1 MAPSLVIYLL
11 GLLTIPF
18 LRLLLSRFLDRL
30 TRSKVEGEG
39 FYSDRR
45 DTFALNVLA
54 PQHAWFNMGY
64 WVGGWVQTLCVWFEL
79 RLREADLAI
88 ICLHRP
94 QQTFGEACEALCR
107 LVVEEAVKD
116 RKGFHTTRVFEA
128 GMGSGDST
136 LVWERSFDGLE
147 YTGVTLEEAQYKRA
161 CQRTAELKKARVV
174 HGDAVKVLRDCEEGA
189 FDVVVAVDCA
199 YHFRSRDDFLRSS
212 YQALSPHGYLCM
224 TDLLLTSR
232 ILVMRDRF
240 LLRLLCKAASLPFSN
255 LQTPSRYR
263 ANLLHQ
269 GYKEI
274 ELIDISDDVW
284 PGWLNFMDRHDQ
296 SLGFGLH
303 GSTWSGLKIYAKFVK
318 WYSGG
323 GKKGKGKLG
332 FYLIRARNLKLAML
346 RVTLPRS
353 FHSSRYNLGTLGIRA
368 EDAKRIW
375 ERRSALTPTHVQRL
389 IRDGKHKVLV
399 MPSEKRCFTDQEY
412 QDAGAIISDDL
423 LPHCDVIVGI
433 KEIPIPHLL
442 PSPSKTPREQPTY
455 LFFSH
460 THKGQSYNM
469 PLLSTMLQSGARYL
483 DWELLTA
490 PKGPSGKLERTT
502 AFGRFAG
509 FAAMCDGLSSL
520 GTKLLASRGVDTSLI
535 RLVRPNSS
543 RGVEELKQQL
553 VRAGKEWN
561 GPKTGVVTIA
571 VAGKGRVGNGAREVL
586 DAFGVEWVDLK
597 GLKSAVENPNSDK
610 NKIYAV
616 HLELSDYL
624 KHKDGKNFDREEY
637 RSQPDNYV
645 SRFDTEVAP
654 YTTLFFNGAYWAP
667 GCPRILSTSQLAK
680 IQKDGSP
687 ERMLAIVD
695 AACDFDGAL
704 EFVKAATTIDDP
716 VIQYDAN
723 SDFISREPSQKGAT
737 QISAVEIYPAALPRD
752 ASEHFSESIL
762 PYVEALLEEPK
773 TSRVKNGNEIVESLK
788 RATLVEGG
796 QLTPGHEHLYEALK
810 GAQSVGVKRRKVVV
824 LGSGLVAG
832 PAIRTLA
839 SRKALDVVVAS
850 NDLPAAEALA
860 APYENAK
867 AVALDA
873 TRDGVL
879 EELVTSA
886 DVVLSLLPAPLHVGI
901 AELCIKGST
910 SLVTASYVSPE
921 MAALQSK
928 AASAGITILP
938 ELGLDPGI
946 DHASG
951 CQLIEEARESGN
963 KITSFVSFCGG
974 LPGPELSN
982 GPLGYK
988 FSWSPRGVLTAALN
1002 SATFRLNG
1010 KDRTIPGADLL
1021 RSNFPRVPILPGF
1034 SLEGVAN
1041 RDSVSYLEQYGL
1053 PKDLPTIL
1061 RGTLRYPGFS
1071 RLVDGFKRLGLLSL
1085 DKLET
1090 VPVRWSGLLDAVL
1103 AESGHRAIKTRDERI
1118 DAMTKALGADE
1129 KLAKDCLATLEE
1141 LGLAPTDA
1149 QTVTAAQTLPT
1160 IPNELT
1166 APLDLLSILLGH
1178 QLAYRPDERDAVL
1191 LHHELCTRDE
1201 KTGEVE
1207 LFSSTLVQYGTS
1219 EASAMAT
1226 TVGVPIAIGALLILD
1241 EQLTKT
1247 GIVTPS
1253 DPQVWKP
1260 LLKELDKVGVRMV
1273 ETRRKGVGRGVLEE
1287 LA

>member
-1 MAPSLVIYLL
+1 
-11 GLLTIPF
+11 
-18 LRLLLSRFLDRL
+18 
-30 TRSKVEGEG
+30 
-39 FYSDRR
+39 
-45 DTFALNVLA
+45 
-54 PQHAWFNMGY
+54 
-64 WVGGWVQTLCVWFEL
+64 
-79 RLREADLAI
+79 
-88 ICLHRP
+88 
-94 QQTFGEACEALCR
+94 
-107 LVVEEAVKD
+107 
-116 RKGFHTTRVFEA
+116 
-128 GMGSGDST
+128 
-136 LVWERSFDGLE
+136 
-147 YTGVTLEEAQYKRA
+147 
-161 CQRTAELKKARVV
+161 
-174 HGDAVKVLRDCEEGA
+174 
-189 FDVVVAVDCA
+189 
-199 YHFRSRDDFLRSS
+199 
-212 YQALSPHGYLCM
+212 
-224 TDLLLTSR
+224 
-232 ILVMRDRF
+232 
-240 LLRLLCKAASLPFSN
+240 
-255 LQTPSRYR
+255 
-263 ANLLHQ
+263 
-269 GYKEI
+269 
-274 ELIDISDDVW
+274 
-284 PGWLNFMDRHDQ
+284 
-296 SLGFGLH
+296 
-303 GSTWSGLKIYAKFVK
+303 
-318 WYSGG
+318 
-323 GKKGKGKLG
+323 
-332 FYLIRARNLKLAML
+332 ML
-346 RVTLPRS
+346 RATLPRS
-353 FHSSRYNLGTLGIRA
+353 FHPSRSLLGTLGIRA

-389 IRDGKHKVLV
+389 IRNGKHKVLV

-412 QDAGAIISDDL
+412 QAAGATITNDL

-433 KEIPIPHLL
+433 KEIPQPHLL
-442 PSPSKTPREQPTY
+442 LTPSQAPTKQPTY

-469 PLLSTMLQSGARYL
+469 PLLSTMLESGARYL

-502 AFGRFAG
+502 AFGHFAG
-509 FAAMCDGLSSL
+509 FAAMCDGLSLL

-535 RLVRPNSS
+535 RLVRPSS
-543 RGVEELKQQL
+543 SHGVEELNQQL

-561 GPKTGVVTIA
+561 RPKTGVVTIS

-586 DAFGVEWVDLK
+586 DAFGVKWVDLK
-597 GLKSAVENPNSDK
+597 GLKTVVADPNSDK

-616 HLELSDYL
+616 HLELSEYL
-624 KHKDGKNFDREEY
+624 KHKDGKAFDREEY
-637 RSQPDNYV
+637 RSHPANFV

-654 YTTLFFNGAYWAP
+654 YTTLFFNGGYWAP

-680 IQKDGSP
+680 IQKYGSP

-716 VIQYDAN
+716 VIQYNAN
-723 SDFISREPSQKGAT
+723 SETISREPSQKGTT
-737 QISAVEIYPAALPRD
+737 QISAVEIYPASLPKD
-752 ASEHFSESIL
+752 ASEHFSNSIL
-762 PYVEALLEEPK
+762 PYVEALLEDPK
-773 TSRVKNGNEIVESLK
+773 TRQVEKGDEIAESLR

-796 QLTPGHEHLYEALK
+796 RLTPGHEHLYVALK
-810 GAQSVGVKRRKVVV
+810 GPQSISLKKRKVVV

-832 PAIRTLA
+832 PAIRTIA
-839 SRKALDVVVAS
+839 SRKELDVVVAS

-860 APYENAK
+860 APYENVK

-879 EELVTSA
+879 EQLVTSA

-921 MAALQSK
+921 MAALQSR

-951 CQLIEEARESGN
+951 CRLIEEARKSGN
-963 KITSFVSFCGG
+963 KITSFMSFCGG
-974 LPGPELSN
+974 LPSPELSN
-982 GPLGYK
+982 CPLGYK
-988 FSWSPRGVLTAALN
+988 FSYVARMLQRWSPRGVLTAALN

-1010 KDRTIPGADLL
+1010 KDRTIAGADLL

-1034 SLEGVAN
+1034 SLEGIAN

-1085 DKLET
+1085 NKLET

-1103 AESGHRAIKTRDERI
+1103 AESGHRAIKTRNERLE
-1118 DAMTKALGADE
+1118 AMAKLLGGDK

-1149 QTVTAAQTLPT
+1149 QAVALAQTLPT

-1178 QLAYRPDERDAVL
+1178 QLAYKPNERDAVL
-1191 LHHELCTRDE
+1191 LHHELCTQDE
-1201 KTGEVE
+1201 KTGDIE

-1241 EQLTKT
+1241 EQLTKK

-1253 DPQVWKP
+1253 DPQVWRP

-1273 ETRRKGVGRGVLEE
+1273 EKRRKGIGRGVLEE